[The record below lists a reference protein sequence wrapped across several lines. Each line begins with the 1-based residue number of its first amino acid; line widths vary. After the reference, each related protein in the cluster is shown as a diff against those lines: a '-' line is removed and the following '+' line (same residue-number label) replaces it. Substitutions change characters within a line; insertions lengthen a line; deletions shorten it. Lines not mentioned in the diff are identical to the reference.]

1 MMIKFFLGLSSLS
14 FSFPFLKSS
23 MKTPQKA
30 RYFWQRYVVKILRD
44 IKALNFM
51 RVQFVCISYIEMQ
64 ILGRCGSMNNGF
76 SCISHML
83 IHTRGCGSLF
93 LGQEWLRN
101 PKSFKF
107 YRRQPNDRS
116 VTDKDSRINL
126 DCLHHDNSRFSRMR
140 GMEDISSAHPAPSL
154 LLFHFFRHEHAAII
168 EKLVRLQGFLQQGI
182 WNRRIA
188 GEEPHRVVFPYR
200 NGGGH

>member
-1 MMIKFFLGLSSLS
+1 MMIKFFLGLTSLS
-14 FSFPFLKSS
+14 FSFPFLKSG

-30 RYFWQRYVVKILRD
+30 RYFWQRNIVKILRD

-51 RVQFVCISYIEMQ
+51 IVQFFCISYIEMQ
-64 ILGRCGSMNNGF
+64 ILGRCGSMNNGL
-76 SCISHML
+76 SCISNML

-154 LLFHFFRHEHAAII
+154 LLFHFFRNEHAVII

>member
-1 MMIKFFLGLSSLS
+1 MMIKFFCGLTSLS
-14 FSFPFLKSS
+14 FSFPFLKSG

-30 RYFWQRYVVKILRD
+30 RYFWQGYIVKILRA

-51 RVQFVCISYIEMQ
+51 IVQFVCISYIEMQ
-64 ILGRCGSMNNGF
+64 ILGRCGSMNNGL
-76 SCISHML
+76 SCISNML

-107 YRRQPNDRS
+107 YRRQPNDRPA
-116 VTDKDSRINL
+116 TDKDSRINL
-126 DCLHHDNSRFSRMR
+126 DCLHHENSNFSRMR

-154 LLFHFFRHEHAAII
+154 LLFHFF
-168 EKLVRLQGFLQQGI
+168 
-182 WNRRIA
+182 
-188 GEEPHRVVFPYR
+188 P
-200 NGGGH
+200 

>member
-1 MMIKFFLGLSSLS
+1 MQIFGAGIMLRWKYFRLQNVTSEWFMMIKFFLGLSSLS
-14 FSFPFLKSS
+14 FSFPFLKSG

-51 RVQFVCISYIEMQ
+51 IVQFFCISYIEMQ
-64 ILGRCGSMNNGF
+64 ILGRCGSMNNGL
-76 SCISHML
+76 SCISNML

-116 VTDKDSRINL
+116 ATDER
-126 DCLHHDNSRFSRMR
+126 
-140 GMEDISSAHPAPSL
+140 
-154 LLFHFFRHEHAAII
+154 
-168 EKLVRLQGFLQQGI
+168 
-182 WNRRIA
+182 
-188 GEEPHRVVFPYR
+188 
-200 NGGGH
+200 

>member
-1 MMIKFFLGLSSLS
+1 MM
-14 FSFPFLKSS
+14 
-23 MKTPQKA
+23 
-30 RYFWQRYVVKILRD
+30 VK
-44 IKALNFM
+44 
-51 RVQFVCISYIEMQ
+51 FVCISYIEMQ
-64 ILGRCGSMNNGF
+64 ILGRCGSMNNGL
-76 SCISHML
+76 SCVSHML

-154 LLFHFFRHEHAAII
+154 LLFHFFRYEHAVII